1 MTIPKR
7 TKRQAKTGG
16 KAVDQTCG
24 NNKRCPTCRSNYL
37 HSRRRVERIAVE
49 KQEEAHYDSESV

>member
-7 TKRQAKTGG
+7 SKRKTKTGG
-16 KAVDQTCG
+16 KAIDPTCG
-24 NNKRCPTCRSNYL
+24 NHKRCPTCRSNYL

-49 KQEEAHYDSESV
+49 KLEEKSDETEGI

>member
-7 TKRQAKTGG
+7 TKRKTKTGG
-16 KAVDQTCG
+16 KAIDPTCG
-24 NNKRCPTCRSNYL
+24 NHKRCPTCRSNYL

-49 KQEEAHYDSESV
+49 KLEEVNDDKQSL

>member
-7 TKRQAKTGG
+7 SKRKTKTGG
-16 KAVDQTCG
+16 KAIDPMCG
-24 NNKRCPTCRSNYL
+24 NHKRCPTCRSNYL

-49 KQEEAHYDSESV
+49 KIEEVNYDKQSL